1 MKKKPPRNSAFFAKG
16 KFLSVWGEPMCS
28 PAFVWIYTPI
38 SLTAQRNGGITAK
51 ETPFQPLRCSRNC
64 CPLHKGT
71 KRSTEQSRFLIL
83 TAIVQADGGFLF
95 KKAARLNYRRKRPR
109 PFRFSLPHQGASRS
123 DDGRVETKPPLPKW
137 RVTAFGG
144 GGILF

>member
-1 MKKKPPRNSAFFAKG
+1 VKKKPSRNSAFFAKG
-16 KFLSVWGEPMCS
+16 KFLSVGANLCVRPLL
-28 PAFVWIYTPI
+28 FGKIYTPI

-95 KKAARLNYRRKRPR
+95 KRRL
-109 PFRFSLPHQGASRS
+109 G
-123 DDGRVETKPPLPKW
+123 
-137 RVTAFGG
+137 
-144 GGILF
+144 